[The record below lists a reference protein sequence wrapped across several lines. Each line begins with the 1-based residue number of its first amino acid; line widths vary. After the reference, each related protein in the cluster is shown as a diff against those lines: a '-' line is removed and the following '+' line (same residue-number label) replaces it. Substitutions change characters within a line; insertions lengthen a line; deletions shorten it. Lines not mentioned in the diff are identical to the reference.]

1 MLLRCFA
8 RSTAAILAAGLVLAL
23 TAGTA
28 AANRG
33 GYPPSAA
40 TLTATPPV
48 VDGGETVEVCGSD
61 FTENAAVTIEV
72 SVGTTKVDTVT
83 ANSDGQGAFCVNY
96 TAPDNP
102 GETLRFDADDGVC
115 QASAEVQI
123 RVPTQVGGTQA
134 TNSPNLAFTGRTLGP
149 VALLGGV
156 LVVAGAAFWFLG
168 QRRSPEAS

>member
-1 MLLRCFA
+1 M
-8 RSTAAILAAGLVLAL
+8 AGLVLTL

-40 TLTATPPV
+40 SLTATPTV
-48 VDGGETVEVCGSD
+48 IDGGGNVEVCGSD

-72 SVGTTKVDTVT
+72 SVGATKVDTVNAT
-83 ANSDGQGAFCVNY
+83 SDAQGAFCVNY
-96 TAPDNP
+96 TAPNNP
-102 GETLRFDADDGVC
+102 GQTLRFDAGDGVC
-115 QASAEVQI
+115 EASAEVQI
-123 RVPTQVGGTQA
+123 RVPTQVAGTQT
-134 TNSPNLAFTGRTLGP
+134 TNNTNTPDLAFTGRTLGP

-156 LVVAGAAFWFLG
+156 LVVAGAMFWFVG